1 MINWG
6 TNEMWMPF
14 VTSVMFFIPLLIF
27 LWLIDRLPPPSNEDE
42 RLRTKREPMDRVQR
56 KKFILTFLPGLVLL
70 IIAYTLL
77 TAFRDFRDN
86 FAAEIWMSLG
96 YGNNPEIFTATE
108 IPISLGILAL
118 MGSIMFIQNN
128 MQALVIN
135 HFIIISGLALIGLST
150 ILFERQII
158 DPPLWMTLTGLGLY
172 LGYVPFNSIFF
183 DRLIASFR
191 YVGTVGFIMY
201 VADSFGYLGSVGVLL
216 YKEFGHKSLSWL
228 EFFTASGYLISI
240 SGSILILLSTFY
252 FINKQKGWAKR
263 EIIIKQEVV
272 TT

>member
-1 MINWG
+1 
-6 TNEMWMPF
+6 
-14 VTSVMFFIPLLIF
+14 
-27 LWLIDRLPPPSNEDE
+27 
-42 RLRTKREPMDRVQR
+42 
-56 KKFILTFLPGLVLL
+56 
-70 IIAYTLL
+70 
-77 TAFRDFRDN
+77 
-86 FAAEIWMSLG
+86 
-96 YGNNPEIFTATE
+96 
-108 IPISLGILAL
+108 
-118 MGSIMFIQNN
+118 MGSIMFVQNN

-158 DPPLWMTLTGLGLY
+158 DAPLWMTLTGLGLY

-183 DRLIASFR
+183 DRLIASFK

-216 YKEFGHKSLSWL
+216 YKEFVHKTLSWL

-240 SGSILILLSTFY
+240 SGSILILSSMFY